1 MKTAALLITS
11 LLLTQIP
18 LQPVKSLPLQPAIA
32 QADEGILTPQQVQ
45 QTAKNIS
52 VRITSA
58 NNGGSGVIIA
68 KKGSNYLILTNANVI
83 RRATKIEIQAP
94 DGQKYTATPINGGF
108 NSKYDLALLQFTSN
122 TKYTLANLSSVGSNT
137 IEAERTIYS
146 AGFPF
151 DSKDIRVAS
160 GEISQLSDLPFDNGT
175 QIGYVINK
183 GEKGIRQGMSGG
195 AIFDAQGN
203 LLGINAISIAPISP
217 KYTYHDGSKPI
228 PKLATQYARANW
240 GIPIYNFLANV
251 KADILYG
258 YENLPKV
265 ERQVPPTGY
274 MAKLNSKARQMTVRI
289 ENSGGNGS
297 GVIIAKEGNSY
308 YVLTAKHIL
317 QDYQNNR
324 IFTNHQI
331 ITYDQDRRGATATIV
346 AEGVDLAVVKFSSS
360 SSNYPVARLGGYS
373 TKNDDFAFVGGF
385 PGRDKINSPL
395 WQWQLNPG
403 FISSQATGK
412 LKTETNQ
419 SFSNGYD
426 LIYSS
431 ISYGGMSGGPVFDS
445 NGNIIGIH
453 GRTER
458 TDLNSLGISIQTFIK
473 LAKARKMQIAPN
485 LFNLLAIEPN
495 YPVGLNST
503 ERSNVISTM
512 ENIPTPQ
519 VGDAGKRWLD
529 YGNQLYRTR
538 QYDRS
543 LAAFDRA
550 ISKGEKIL
558 GNYGKASS
566 LRAAK
571 KLDLAALAIAKSI
584 AAVPSTQR
592 LIYYYLWLR
601 QSTILQDLFKY
612 EEALKSVEI
621 ASSLKRDDLIIRHEK
636 AVILFNQKKYTAAIN
651 IENDLIRTKS
661 EWFFYVI
668 RGLSK
673 EKISENKGA
682 LQDFNSAIELNPN
695 GDGLYGFRG
704 LVKIKTSD
712 YQGALKDANRAIE
725 INPNKDLNY
734 MARAIIK
741 IVLKDSQGALQDA
754 DRAIKLDPRNPE
766 NHNIRGV
773 VRSQLGD
780 NKGAIDDY
788 TKAIELNSKNSNYY
802 VSRAGAKY
810 TLRDNKGALEDS
822 NKAIEID
829 LNAELAYTIRGKS
842 KSNLGDKKGAV
853 ADFNRAIEVNPNSS
867 DGYVNRSI
875 IKSELGDKQGA
886 IKDMTKA
893 AELFRQ
899 QGRIDLSTKAM
910 SIVEELKKK

>member
-18 LQPVKSLPLQPAIA
+18 IQPVRSLPIPTIA
-32 QADEGILTPQQVQ
+32 QVDEGILTPQQVQ

-52 VRITSA
+52 VRITA
-58 NNGGSGVIIA
+58 ATNGGSGVIIA
-68 KKGSNYLILTNANVI
+68 KKGTTYLVLTNAHVV
-83 RRATKIEIQAP
+83 RSSTKIEIQAP
-94 DGQKYTATPINGGF
+94 DGQKYIGRSIDGGF
-108 NSKYDLALLQFTSN
+108 NSKYDLALLQFTSQ
-122 TKYTLANLSSVGSNT
+122 TKYKLANLASAGSST

-151 DSKDIRVAS
+151 DSKEIRVAS
-160 GEISQLSDLPFDNGT
+160 GEVSQLSDLPFDNGT
-175 QIGYVINK
+175 QIGYVTNK
-183 GEKGIRQGMSGG
+183 GEKGLRQGMGGG

-203 LLGINAISIAPISP
+203 LLGINTIGIAPISP

-228 PKLATQYARANW
+228 PKLAIQYARANW

-258 YENLPKV
+258 FENLPKI

-297 GVIIAKEGNSY
+297 GVIIAKEGNNY

-317 QDYQNNR
+317 QNYQNNR
-324 IFTNHQI
+324 VFTNHQI

-346 AEGVDLAVVKFSSS
+346 AEGVDLAVVKFSSN
-360 SSNYPVARLGGYS
+360 SNYPVARLGGYN
-373 TKNDDFAFVGGF
+373 TKDDDFAFVGGF

-403 FISSQATGK
+403 FISSQAMGK

-458 TDLNSLGISIQTFIK
+458 SDLNSLGISIQTFIK
-473 LAKARKMQIAPN
+473 LVKARKMQVAPN

-503 ERSNVISTM
+503 ERNNVISTM
-512 ENIPTPQ
+512 ENISTPQ
-519 VGDAGKRWLD
+519 VEDAGKRWLD

-538 QYDRS
+538 QYDKS

-571 KLDLAALAIAKSI
+571 KLDLAAIAIAQSI
-584 AAVPSTQR
+584 AAVSSKQR
-592 LIYYYLWLR
+592 TIYYYLWLR
-601 QSTILQDLFKY
+601 QATILQDLSKY
-612 EEALKSVEI
+612 EEALTSVEI
-621 ASSLKRDDLIIRHEK
+621 AIGLKRDDDIIRHEK
-636 AVILFNQKKYTAAIN
+636 AVILFNQKKYAAAIN

-673 EKISENKGA
+673 EKISDNRGA
-682 LQDFNSAIELNPN
+682 LQDLNSAIELNPN

-704 LVKIKTSD
+704 LVKIKTGD
-712 YQGALKDANRAIE
+712 YQGALKDADRAID
-725 INPNKDLNY
+725 IDPNKDLNY

-754 DRAIKLDPRNPE
+754 NRAVKLAPRNPE

-773 VRSQLGD
+773 VRSQSGD

-788 TKAIELNSKNSNYY
+788 TKAIELNPKNANYY
-802 VSRAGAKY
+802 ASRAGVKY
-810 TLRDNKGALEDS
+810 TLGDNKGALEDS
-822 NKAIEID
+822 NKAIRID
-829 LNAELAYTIRGKS
+829 RNSELAYTIRGKC

-853 ADFNRAIEVNPNSS
+853 ADFNRAIALNPNSS

-886 IKDMTKA
+886 IEDMTKA

>member
-18 LQPVKSLPLQPAIA
+18 IQPVRSLPIPTIA
-32 QADEGILTPQQVQ
+32 QVDEGILTPQQVQ

-52 VRITSA
+52 VRITA
-58 NNGGSGVIIA
+58 ATNGGSGVIIA
-68 KKGSNYLILTNANVI
+68 KKGTTYLVLTNAHVV
-83 RRATKIEIQAP
+83 RSSTKIEIQAP
-94 DGQKYTATPINGGF
+94 DGQKYIGRSIDGGF
-108 NSKYDLALLQFTSN
+108 NSKYDLALLQFTSQ
-122 TKYTLANLSSVGSNT
+122 TKYKLANLASAGSST

-151 DSKDIRVAS
+151 DSKEIRVAS
-160 GEISQLSDLPFDNGT
+160 GEVSQLSDLPFDNGT
-175 QIGYVINK
+175 QIGYVTNK
-183 GEKGIRQGMSGG
+183 GEKGLRQGMGGG

-203 LLGINAISIAPISP
+203 LLGINTIGIAPISP

-228 PKLATQYARANW
+228 PKLAIQYARANW

-258 YENLPKV
+258 FENLPKI

-297 GVIIAKEGNSY
+297 GVIIAKEGNNY

-317 QDYQNNR
+317 QNYQNNR
-324 IFTNHQI
+324 VFTNHQI

-346 AEGVDLAVVKFSSS
+346 AEGVDLAVVKFSSN
-360 SSNYPVARLGGYS
+360 SNYPVARLGGYN
-373 TKNDDFAFVGGF
+373 TKDDDFAFVGGF

-403 FISSQATGK
+403 FISSQAMGK

-458 TDLNSLGISIQTFIK
+458 SDLNSLGISIQTFIK
-473 LAKARKMQIAPN
+473 LVKARKMQVAPN

-503 ERSNVISTM
+503 ERNNVISTM
-512 ENIPTPQ
+512 ENISAPQ
-519 VGDAGKRWLD
+519 VEDAGKRWLD

-538 QYDRS
+538 QYDKS

-571 KLDLAALAIAKSI
+571 KLDLAAIAIAQSI
-584 AAVPSTQR
+584 AAVSSKQR
-592 LIYYYLWLR
+592 TIYYYLWLR
-601 QSTILQDLFKY
+601 QATILQDLSKY
-612 EEALKSVEI
+612 EEALTSVEI
-621 ASSLKRDDLIIRHEK
+621 AIGLKRDDDIIRHEK
-636 AVILFNQKKYTAAIN
+636 AVILFSQKKYAAAIN

-673 EKISENKGA
+673 EKISDNRGA
-682 LQDFNSAIELNPN
+682 LQDLNSAIELNPN

-704 LVKIKTSD
+704 LVKIKTGD
-712 YQGALKDANRAIE
+712 YQGALKDADRAID
-725 INPNKDLNY
+725 IDPNKDLNY

-754 DRAIKLDPRNPE
+754 NRAVKLAPRNPE

-773 VRSQLGD
+773 VRSQSGD

-788 TKAIELNSKNSNYY
+788 TKAIELNPKNANYY
-802 VSRAGAKY
+802 ASRAGVKY
-810 TLRDNKGALEDS
+810 TLGDNKGALEDS
-822 NKAIEID
+822 NKAIRID
-829 LNAELAYTIRGKS
+829 RNSELAYTIRGKC

-853 ADFNRAIEVNPNSS
+853 ADFNRAIALNPNSS

-886 IKDMTKA
+886 IEDMTKA

-899 QGRIDLSTKAM
+899 QGRIDLSAKAM